1 MDEPQQPI
9 QPTQPT
15 SDYERWLGQYAF
27 RQPMEKT
34 FIDKLL
40 SRREVTELQN
50 LIMKEDLT
58 RRDLLKLLYMLTS
71 AELKLSNLGEYDRYL
86 LGKYFTWVRDLV
98 KVAEF
103 LYDYVDQI
111 EQDKV
116 KFSAE
121 GKKEILDTLDQVKK
135 MFLHD
140 VKFSAD
146 IFLFLTR
153 SSLALTGIAFDTLSK
168 QRFEYE
174 YGGQYPNLPQP
185 QPSSRGWNPFKR

>member
-1 MDEPQQPI
+1 MVEP
-9 QPTQPT
+9 QPT
-15 SDYERWLGQYAF
+15 STPNYEQWLGQYAF
-27 RQPMEKT
+27 RQPMEKS
-34 FIDKLL
+34 FIDKIL
-40 SRREVTELQN
+40 SRKEVTELQN

-111 EQDKV
+111 KTDKV
-116 KFSAE
+116 KFSNE
-121 GKKEILDTLDQVKK
+121 GKEEILDTLEQVKK

-174 YGGQYPNLPQP
+174 YGGQPPLMQP
-185 QPSSRGWNPFKR
+185 QQPASRGWNPFRR